1 MTIFKL
7 DGGQPFS
14 LISQVDERIIRMT
27 QHRFSS
33 AKRPL
38 LLRTTLV
45 ATLVWS
51 LTACSTVPNRN
62 DQTAIGVG
70 TGAVIGGALGNVI
83 GKNTDGT
90 VIGAALGGLIGG
102 IVGHNYEDKQA
113 EIMGQPSASNSQVIR
128 DAVSTNGLDMLK
140 MADGS
145 MRVHLSGDA
154 GFNTGSAVIRDN
166 YLSTLEQ
173 LSGVIN
179 ASANSRVVII
189 GHTDN
194 VGSEMANQNL
204 SLARASSVRHYLES
218 TGTAASQ
225 MQVYGRGASQP
236 IASNETADGRARNR
250 RVEVFIYPASLRY

>member
-1 MTIFKL
+1 MTQQKIMFHRPQTL
-7 DGGQPFS
+7 VRSGLAIALCFS
-14 LISQVDERIIRMT
+14 LV
-27 QHRFSS
+27 
-33 AKRPL
+33 
-38 LLRTTLV
+38 
-45 ATLVWS
+45 
-51 LTACSTVPNRN
+51 ACSTVPTRQ

-102 IVGHNYEDKQA
+102 IVGHNYEDKKA
-113 EIMGQPSASNSQVIR
+113 EIMGQPSASNSQVIH
-128 DAVSTNGLDMLK
+128 DAVSSDGLDMVK

-145 MRVHLSGDA
+145 MRVNVSGDA

-166 YLSTLEQ
+166 YLNTLEK
-173 LSGVIN
+173 LSRVIH

-204 SLARASSVRHYLES
+204 SLARATSVRNYLES
-218 TGTAASQ
+218 NGTAASQ
-225 MQVYGRGASQP
+225 MQVYGRGSSQP
-236 IASNETADGRARNR
+236 IASNETFDGRAKNR

>member
-1 MTIFKL
+1 MTQQKITPHRPQTL
-7 DGGQPFS
+7 VRSGLAIALCFS
-14 LISQVDERIIRMT
+14 LV
-27 QHRFSS
+27 
-33 AKRPL
+33 
-38 LLRTTLV
+38 
-45 ATLVWS
+45 
-51 LTACSTVPNRN
+51 ACSTVPTRQ

-102 IVGHNYEDKQA
+102 IVGHNYEDKKA
-113 EIMGQPSASNSQVIR
+113 EIMGQPSASNSQVIH
-128 DAVSTNGLDMLK
+128 DAVSSDGLDMVK

-145 MRVHLSGDA
+145 MRVNVSGDA

-166 YLSTLEQ
+166 YLNTLEK
-173 LSGVIN
+173 LSRVIH

-204 SLARASSVRHYLES
+204 SLARATSVRNYLES
-218 TGTAASQ
+218 NGTAASQ
-225 MQVYGRGASQP
+225 MQVYGRGSSQP
-236 IASNETADGRARNR
+236 IASNETFDGRAKNR